1 MKRYGRTIIDAI
13 FKKRAKRLE
22 ICAELESKSQAD
34 SDRSDIGVF
43 ETGLSAEQYGNYEQS
58 TGVAA
63 QEAESRRLV
72 SVAKAHGLYVPKE
85 KWAVFGERKKLPS
98 GESVVYLDAE
108 EQVITKIRN
117 PFAKAAIKH
126 LHAQDVIYEHL
137 IHNILFPST
146 RYEFRGIGED
156 VDGVRIIL
164 GQQYLTD
171 KYMTPNQKAIDNY
184 LMHGLGLELEN

>member
-22 ICAELESKSQAD
+22 TCAELESKSQAN

-72 SVAKAHGLYVPKE
+72 SVAKAHRLYVPKE

-98 GESVVYLDAE
+98 GESIVYLDAE

-164 GQQYLTD
+164 GQ
-171 KYMTPNQKAIDNY
+171 
-184 LMHGLGLELEN
+184 

>member
-63 QEAESRRLV
+63 QEAASRRLV

-85 KWAVFGERKKLPS
+85 KWAVFG
-98 GESVVYLDAE
+98 E

-137 IHNILFPST
+137 IHNILFPPT

-164 GQQYLTD
+164 GQ
-171 KYMTPNQKAIDNY
+171 
-184 LMHGLGLELEN
+184 